1 MFSMKTLRNRSSS
14 IFEVFIPCVWTSVAR
29 LESLVSPQAV
39 GLVTVSVF
47 FAWRKVKDR
56 THILGIVDADERNTQ
71 IVAKSGHRFTSI
83 KTQARLRMWSNPES
97 NHC

>member
-1 MFSMKTLRNRSSS
+1 MFSMKTLRNCSSS

-71 IVAKSGHRFTSI
+71 IVAKSGHRFTS
-83 KTQARLRMWSNPES
+83 TNPRRG
-97 NHC
+97 